1 MSISILIMTEIQL
14 IMPIIHLSSPRS
26 HQERIGA
33 TIKQLE
39 GEILNDDRILCWAP
53 AAPHATG
60 ARPSGTPPTTLG
72 KYLEEN
78 SDEEGAVVF
87 TRACEMA
94 MANGREAHATDRGL
108 LLMITQSG
116 AGVWNEQDKKKA
128 RADHDCGRLGVSVI
142 SRMH

>member
-39 GEILNDDRILCWAP
+39 GEILNDDRIAYRAP
-53 AAPHATG
+53 EAARAAG
-60 ARPSGTPPTTLG
+60 ARPGTSPTTLG

-87 TRACEMA
+87 TRSCEMA
-94 MANGREAHATDRGL
+94 MAKSREAHATDRGL
-108 LLMITQSG
+108 LLMITQRG
-116 AGVWNEQDKKKA
+116 AGVKTNKINK
-128 RADHDCGRLGVSVI
+128 
-142 SRMH
+142 